1 MTMMCGTKRG
11 LADASSGARWPNH
24 PVLNDGDTYLYFRE
38 DNTNMIHSPLAN
50 TEFCHES
57 PKK

>member
-24 PVLNDGDTYLYFRE
+24 PDGDTYLYFRE